1 MTDMKARNNGKGTR
15 KPPPVEHQF
24 KPGNPGRPKG
34 SRNKLGED
42 FIQALA
48 ADFEKHGA
56 ETIERVR
63 VQSPAAYLKVVASLL
78 PKDVNLNV
86 NNLDSLT
93 DEQLLARLRRL
104 TQEAAP
110 LLAKA
115 AEPREDEL
123 EPKAS
128 QH

>member
-1 MTDMKARNNGKGTR
+1 
-15 KPPPVEHQF
+15 
-24 KPGNPGRPKG
+24 
-34 SRNKLGED
+34 
-42 FIQALA
+42 
-48 ADFEKHGA
+48 
-56 ETIERVR
+56 
-63 VQSPAAYLKVVASLL
+63 VVASLL

-115 AEPREDEL
+115 AADGDGSPA
-123 EPKAS
+123 AS
-128 QH
+128 RH

>member
-1 MTDMKARNNGKGTR
+1 MFR
-15 KPPPVEHQF
+15 
-24 KPGNPGRPKG
+24 
-34 SRNKLGED
+34 
-42 FIQALA
+42 
-48 ADFEKHGA
+48 
-56 ETIERVR
+56 RVR

-115 AEPREDEL
+115 AADGDGSPA
-123 EPKAS
+123 AS
-128 QH
+128 RH

>member
-1 MTDMKARNNGKGTR
+1 MTDEAARNNGKGTR

-48 ADFEKHGA
+48 ADFERHGA

-104 TQEAAP
+104 TEEAAP

-115 AEPREDEL
+115 AEHREDEL
-123 EPKAS
+123 EPRAS
-128 QH
+128 RH

>member
-1 MTDMKARNNGKGTR
+1 
-15 KPPPVEHQF
+15 
-24 KPGNPGRPKG
+24 
-34 SRNKLGED
+34 
-42 FIQALA
+42 
-48 ADFEKHGA
+48 
-56 ETIERVR
+56 
-63 VQSPAAYLKVVASLL
+63 VVASLL

-104 TQEAAP
+104 TEQAAP

-115 AEPREDEL
+115 AEHREDEL

-128 QH
+128 RH

>member
-1 MTDMKARNNGKGTR
+1 LF
-15 KPPPVEHQF
+15 PLI
-24 KPGNPGRPKG
+24 NPGRPKG

-48 ADFEKHGA
+48 ADFERHGA

-93 DEQLLARLRRL
+93 DEQLLARLRLL

-115 AEPREDEL
+115 AADGDGSFEPA
-123 EPKAS
+123 AS
-128 QH
+128 RH